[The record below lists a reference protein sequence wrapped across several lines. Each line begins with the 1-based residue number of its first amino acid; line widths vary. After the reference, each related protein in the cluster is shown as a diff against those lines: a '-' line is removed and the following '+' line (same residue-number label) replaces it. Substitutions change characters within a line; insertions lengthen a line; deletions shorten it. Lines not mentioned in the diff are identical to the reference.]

1 MPLIGNDIS
10 PAFESVPTR
19 QEFSGDGSTTTF
31 TLNQTVSSEQDIV
44 VSVDGVVQEPTGA
57 YTVPDGTTL
66 TFTAAPS
73 NNSGNNVGSIYE
85 PGLDRDFTLA
95 LQNILENQTNL
106 QLIQT
111 NGDLLY
117 EGEIIEIIQA
127 ARNEKDAI
135 IINAGGYTH
144 TSIAILDSL
153 RAFTGLIYEV
163 HISNIYNREYY
174 RRKSYISLISNG
186 VICGLGIL
194 GYEIAIDAISLK

>member
-1 MPLIGNDIS
+1 MSKKKILIVNGPNINLLGQREKNVYGELTYK
-10 PAFESVPTR
+10 A
-19 QEFSGDGSTTTF
+19 
-31 TLNQTVSSEQDIV
+31 LK
-44 VSVDGVVQEPTGA
+44 
-57 YTVPDGTTL
+57 TTL
-66 TFTAAPS
+66 IKYGRKKNADITLFQS
-73 NNSGNNVGSIYE
+73 N
-85 PGLDRDFTLA
+85 
-95 LQNILENQTNL
+95 
-106 QLIQT
+106 
-111 NGDLLY
+111 Y
-117 EGEIIEIIQA
+117 EGEIIDIIQA
-127 ARNEKDAI
+127 ARNKKDAI